1 MSPIV
6 LIDGNNL
13 GHALG
18 YINKASAHY
27 DSAGLLSCLDGL
39 ARYLSTQHQDTETI
53 LFLDDIYAAER
64 LGGWHVQ
71 VAPVPSGDAD
81 AAIRAYARVH
91 AERVQ
96 ILVSSDRALC
106 GDVAVWG
113 VVCIPIG
120 SFITHYLVP
129 ARQAGFIDRDLPTRY
144 VTTSSKTPSGPK
156 PKTDPKP
163 TLQGKKDRQ
172 RHAQT
177 LAHTEALLRG
187 EPLPPPE
194 TYRLYLD
201 RWEDE
206 AELALYLAE
215 RHLCPEH
222 ADLTTPANMIAA
234 IQHHCSQEP
243 RYFTAGHVVDRVF
256 RLFLC
261 RPEHTLSLDDLA
273 RLAQTRRRK
282 VRAVIEKYGDRLGI
296 LPVWG

>member
-18 YINKASAHY
+18 YIDKASAHY
-27 DSAGLLSCLDGL
+27 DNAGLLKCLDGL

-53 LFLDDIYAAER
+53 LFLDDINAAER
-64 LGGWHVQ
+64 LGGWHVC
-71 VAPVPSGDAD
+71 VAPVPNGDAD
-81 AAIRAYARVH
+81 AAIRAYARAH

-106 GDVAVWG
+106 GDVALWG

-129 ARQAGFIDRDLPTRY
+129 ARHAGFIDRDLPTRY
-144 VTTSSKTPSGPK
+144 VTASESAPPGTKTKSI
-156 PKTDPKP
+156 PKP

-172 RHAQT
+172 HLVQT
-177 LAHTEALLRG
+177 LAQTEALLRG
-187 EPLPPPE
+187 DPLPTPE
-194 TYRLYLD
+194 TYRLYLG

-215 RHLCPEH
+215 HHLCPEH
-222 ADLTTPANMIAA
+222 ADLTTPADMIAA
-234 IQHHCSQEP
+234 IQNHCSRQP
-243 RYFTAGHVVDRVF
+243 RYFTAGHVVDRIF

-261 RPEHTLSLDDLA
+261 RSEHTLSLDDLA
-273 RLAQTRRRK
+273 RLAKTRRRK
-282 VRAVIEKYGDRLGI
+282 VKAVLEKHGDQLGI
-296 LPVWG
+296 LPVWH